1 MFCSWWV
8 GEHGFGLT
16 SVWDTLWLCHIQ
28 HWWCPIVST
37 KSRGGTCFILPSDV
51 TWFVRPAPFCSRA
64 CLYLFFSLLMKNVLR
79 HGREKRNVTWLL
91 KHCHRPKFFVFS
103 LSPSEHL
110 GKLCQRLYDIPR
122 QCPFLSFLL
131 LVANITEQ
139 WSCIII
145 ITIFYFVFYCLMGG
159 IWIGSLFIN
168 SYLFKLFPIILFSEH
183 VVSSMMLLHSCLN
196 YFPESSLCGQLI
208 ATEWNLIQFLTSSN
222 C

>member
-1 MFCSWWV
+1 MSWGTWV
-8 GEHGFGLT
+8 WSYCCLRHPLALPY
-16 SVWDTLWLCHIQ
+16 STLM
-28 HWWCPIVST
+28 VSN
-37 KSRGGTCFILPSDV
+37 CFYQKQ
-51 TWFVRPAPFCSRA
+51 RR
-64 CLYLFFSLLMKNVLR
+64 YLFYSSIWCNLIRQAGSLLQPCLFVPFLLPLN
-79 HGREKRNVTWLL
+79 EKRAQVRLRKKNVTWLL

-110 GKLCQRLYDIPR
+110 GKLCQRLYDIPC

-183 VVSSMMLLHSCLN
+183 VVSSMMLLHSCLKT
-196 YFPESSLCGQLI
+196 I
-208 ATEWNLIQFLTSSN
+208 FLKVHYVGSWSPQSET
-222 C
+222 

>member
-8 GEHGFGLT
+8 REHGLGLT
-16 SVWDTLWLCHIQ
+16 AVWDTLWICHIQ

-51 TWFVRPAPFCSRA
+51 TWLS
-64 CLYLFFSLLMKNVLR
+64 
-79 HGREKRNVTWLL
+79 
-91 KHCHRPKFFVFS
+91 KHCHRPKFSVFA
-103 LSPSEHL
+103 LSPAEHL

-122 QCPFLSFLL
+122 QCPFLSFWL

-168 SYLFKLFPIILFSEH
+168 SYLFKLFPIIIFAEH
-183 VVSSMMLLHSCLN
+183 VVSSMMLLHSCLKT
-196 YFPESSLCGQLI
+196 I
-208 ATEWNLIQFLTSSN
+208 FLKVHYAGSWSPQSET
-222 C
+222 